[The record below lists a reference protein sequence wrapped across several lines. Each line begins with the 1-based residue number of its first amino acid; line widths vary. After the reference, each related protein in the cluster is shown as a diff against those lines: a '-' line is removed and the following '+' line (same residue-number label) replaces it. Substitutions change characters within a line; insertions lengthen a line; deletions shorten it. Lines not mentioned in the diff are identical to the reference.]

1 MKKALVSV
9 DTNLGSSIALRYINH
24 MADHFRPT
32 LYAVHVVEP
41 SHAGSEPG
49 SGWVQKTWENALVE
63 SEREDLRRFLE
74 MEQVSSP
81 LLRNPK
87 ILVGDRTEQLLGELQ
102 DGQYDLFLEGVP
114 PTSNPMDFYTLL
126 KSRLYR
132 SMPCPALIVK
142 NLAPSNRVALLS
154 GEHLETAGLVTCLLE
169 NINTSGYEL
178 DIIDI
183 KRLDQRAPAIK
194 VEDLTGPGRNKLK
207 DALDREGLTASVLKE
222 IEGTPRDLT
231 DMFREYGLVVSML
244 PHNPR
249 KNDPFVE
256 LLGRIASPVLICRG

>member
-9 DTNLGSSIALRYINH
+9 DTNLGSSIALRYVNH
-24 MADHFRPT
+24 MANHFRPT
-32 LYAVHVVEP
+32 LYAAHVVEP

-63 SEREDLRRFLE
+63 SDREDLRRFLE
-74 MEQVSSP
+74 MEQVTSP

-87 ILVGDRTEQLLGELQ
+87 ILVGDRTEQLLGEIQ
-102 DGQYDLFLEGVP
+102 DGPYDLFLEGVP
-114 PTSNPMDFYTLL
+114 PTSNPMDFYALL

-132 SMPCPALIVK
+132 SLPCPALVIK
-142 NLAPSNRVALLS
+142 NLAPSDRIALLT
-154 GEHLETAGLVTCLLE
+154 GEHLETNGIVSSLLE
-169 NINTSGYEL
+169 SFNISGFEL

-183 KRLDQRAPAIK
+183 RSLEPVKPVVK
-194 VEDLTGPGRNKLK
+194 VEDLSDPAQNKLLN
-207 DALDREGLTASVLKE
+207 ALDREKVTPKALKQVQ
-222 IEGTPRDLT
+222 GAPRDLA
-231 DMFREYGLVVSML
+231 DMFREYGLVAAVL
-244 PHNPR
+244 PYNPR

>member
-9 DTNLGSSIALRYINH
+9 NTNLGSSIALRYINH
-24 MADHFRPT
+24 IANHLRPT

-63 SEREDLRRFLE
+63 TEREDLRRFLE
-74 MEQVSSP
+74 MEQVALP

-102 DGQYDLFLEGVP
+102 DGPYDLFLEGVP
-114 PTSNPMDFYTLL
+114 PTSNPMDFFALL

-132 SMPCPALIVK
+132 SMPCPSLIIK
-142 NLAPSNRVALLS
+142 NLASSDRIALLT
-154 GEHLETAGLVTCLLE
+154 GDHLETGGLVSCLLE
-169 NINTSGYEL
+169 NIDISGFEL

-183 KRLDQRAPAIK
+183 GTLDQGPPIIK
-194 VEDLTGPGRNKLK
+194 EGDLSDPGRNKLK
-207 DALDREGLTASVLKE
+207 SALDGEGVTPKALKQ
-222 IEGTPRDLT
+222 IQGSARDLT
-231 DMFREYGLVVSML
+231 DMFREYGLVASVL
-244 PHNPR
+244 PPNPR
-249 KNDPFVE
+249 KNDPFIE
-256 LLGRIASPVLICRG
+256 LLGRISSPVLICRS